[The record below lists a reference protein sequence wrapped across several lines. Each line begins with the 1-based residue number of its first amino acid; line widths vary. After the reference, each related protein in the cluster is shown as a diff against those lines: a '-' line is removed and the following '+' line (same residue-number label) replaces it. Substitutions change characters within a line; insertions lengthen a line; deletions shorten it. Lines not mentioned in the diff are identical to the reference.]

1 MKCKNLFY
9 PPGLYKVKTRRILK
23 FSFLANVVCFWC
35 QYIFISL
42 HLGNRLDF
50 NFQGIIWILISR
62 ESFGLLVGTTNSSI
76 AELKTSQY
84 QYQKPH
90 PTIIINVH
98 KMCASTYT
106 RMLGK
111 FSRCSREIFFQTLHI
126 HNVHAMF

>member
-1 MKCKNLFY
+1 MQEPVL
-9 PPGLYKVKTRRILK
+9 PTRALQGEDEKDFEIY
-23 FSFLANVVCFWC
+23 LANVVCFWC

-84 QYQKPH
+84 QY
-90 PTIIINVH
+90 
-98 KMCASTYT
+98 
-106 RMLGK
+106 
-111 FSRCSREIFFQTLHI
+111 
-126 HNVHAMF
+126 